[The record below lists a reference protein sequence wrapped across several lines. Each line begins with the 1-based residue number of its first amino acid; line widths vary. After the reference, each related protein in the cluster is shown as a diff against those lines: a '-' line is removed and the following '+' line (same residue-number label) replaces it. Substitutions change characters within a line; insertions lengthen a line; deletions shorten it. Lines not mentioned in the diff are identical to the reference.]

1 MFADDTNFF
10 YSHKN
15 IKGLFYTVNSELEKI
30 SQWFKANKL
39 SINIKKTKFT
49 LFHKNSSKD
58 DIPVKLPALMVGS
71 NNIERT
77 SSIKFL
83 GVMLDEHIS
92 WIDHVRTV
100 ENKIA
105 KNIGLLYRVSQF
117 LDEDSLKT
125 AYFSYIHSYLNYANI
140 AWASTYA
147 TKLKRVY
154 LKQKHAARI
163 VITKD
168 KLIRSKALFENLNA
182 LNIYQINIYQH

>member
-1 MFADDTNFF
+1 MIPTFF

-15 IKGLFYTVNSELEKI
+15 IKGLFYTLNSELEKI

-83 GVMLDEHIS
+83 GVMLEEHIS

-105 KNIGLLYRVSQF
+105 KNIGLLDRVSQF

-125 AYFSYIHSYLNYANI
+125 VYFSYIHSYLNYANI
-140 AWASTYA
+140 AWTSTYA

-154 LKQKHAARI
+154 LKQKHAVRI
-163 VITKD
+163 VFNKE
-168 KLIRSKALFENLNA
+168 KLTHSKPLFKSLNA
-182 LNIYQINIYQH
+182 LNVYEINI